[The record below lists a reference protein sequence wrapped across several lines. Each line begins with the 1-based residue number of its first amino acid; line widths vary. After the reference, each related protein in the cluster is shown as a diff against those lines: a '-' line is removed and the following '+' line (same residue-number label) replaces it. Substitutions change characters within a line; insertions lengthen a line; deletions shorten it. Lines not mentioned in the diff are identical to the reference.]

1 MSEEKKELKKKLKSE
16 ELCEGKKKLSM
27 EDLEKVT
34 GGTTKTPEFKAGKG
48 LKEATK

>member
-1 MSEEKKELKKKLKSE
+1 MSNEKKTAATEEVKEEVRELTEE
-16 ELCEGKKKLSM
+16 ELEQ
-27 EDLEKVT
+27 VT

>member
-1 MSEEKKELKKKLKSE
+1 MSEEKKELKKELKKNE
-16 ELCEGKKKLSM
+16 CCEGKEELSLK
-27 EDLEKVT
+27 ELDKVT